1 MASTFRVTHPEAPR
15 LAVDPNMREKAEQV
29 RSDAAAL
36 TPVETGQLAASWAV
50 DKANEASYRVSAD
63 VPYARYVE
71 YGTRF
76 MHGAAMMGRALAQ
89 ARRA

>member
-15 LAVDPNMREKAEQV
+15 LAVDPDMRAKAEQV

-36 TPVETGQLAASWAV
+36 TPRQTGRLAGSWV
-50 DKANEASYRVSAD
+50 MQREHTASYRVSTD

-76 MHGAAMMGRALAQ
+76 MRGAAMMGRALAK
-89 ARRA
+89 ARHE